1 MSLFNVTDDDTT
13 RRNQKYQASRAKSK
27 LNSLHIVTTHTEDVG
42 VQLTAHKVH

>member
-1 MSLFNVTDDDTT
+1 MSLMMMLPVTSSSKHLEQST
-13 RRNQKYQASRAKSK
+13 K